1 MPLKSQ
7 ARGTKPRPNS
17 DTARCQSLWLQST
30 RARKIM
36 LFVSHFLSFF
46 APFFPSSSSCS
57 HGLFADGFWLCNA
70 LNSFVSSL
78 FLFCGVFVF
87 CLFVCLFGIALC
99 RSTLCL
105 WKRTWRRTWYR
116 DATASSSTF
125 ATRFALLSLFLV
137 VPPSFSP
144 SSPLDLSQLK
154 TRFPDSNWGTLPSK
168 RMTGSTAPDVVE
180 ARRFVFHHH
189 HHRPFP
195 LSSSFS

>member
-78 FLFCGVFVF
+78 FLFCGVFV
-87 CLFVCLFGIALC
+87 CLFVCLVL
-99 RSTLCL
+99 
-105 WKRTWRRTWYR
+105 
-116 DATASSSTF
+116 
-125 ATRFALLSLFLV
+125 RFAGVRYVCGNGLGDVHGTETLPRVPRLSQQGLLFFLYSLLSLL
-137 VPPSFSP
+137 
-144 SSPLDLSQLK
+144 LSH
-154 TRFPDSNWGTLPSK
+154 LP
-168 RMTGSTAPDVVE
+168 
-180 ARRFVFHHH
+180 
-189 HHRPFP
+189 P
-195 LSSSFS
+195 LSTFHSSRLVFQTRTGARCPPRG